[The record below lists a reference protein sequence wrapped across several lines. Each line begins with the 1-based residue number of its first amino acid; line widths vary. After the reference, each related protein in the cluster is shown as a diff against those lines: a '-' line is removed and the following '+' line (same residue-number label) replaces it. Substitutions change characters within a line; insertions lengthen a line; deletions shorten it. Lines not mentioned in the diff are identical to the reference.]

1 MDFFCEAR
9 GRTAEAIRSRLASP
23 VFVEAI
29 GVLEM
34 ISKTPEQ
41 RRYYQAR
48 LKWELDENSRRLAE
62 AAAREE
68 SEARGMA
75 EGLSQANIKQVRML
89 QGLLQLSQSDIETLQ
104 QLSVEQLESI
114 IENLQA
120 QLRERLS

>member
-1 MDFFCEAR
+1 MEIHTLELPKYRPPGDNVIVTDPREEWMDFFCGAR

-34 ISKTPEQ
+34 VSKTPEQ

-48 LKWELDENSRRLAE
+48 LKWELDENSRRFAE

-68 SEARGMA
+68 SKARGMA

-89 QGLLQLSQSDIETLQ
+89 QDFL
-104 QLSVEQLESI
+104 
-114 IENLQA
+114 
-120 QLRERLS
+120 